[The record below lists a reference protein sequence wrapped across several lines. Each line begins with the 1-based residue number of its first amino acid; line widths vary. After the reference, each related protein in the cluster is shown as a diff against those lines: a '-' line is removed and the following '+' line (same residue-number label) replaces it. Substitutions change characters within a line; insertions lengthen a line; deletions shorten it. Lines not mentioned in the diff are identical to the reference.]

1 MARSSEKANCICRA
15 DFASWEW
22 SPRLIGVLDRL
33 NKCWGANSSICLGNG
48 FEIHECGRLQNGK
61 ILRTVLSEC
70 TSRGIQYNDAR
81 TVPASFGL
89 LQKEYSHPEAQL
101 LQGSNTEPSLGG
113 CMCFSETK
121 LFRPDQGRH
130 DLGGGGHGLLWNR
143 PGDRSGGT
151 NGQLDAK
158 FGLATRLA

>member
-33 NKCWGANSSICLGNG
+33 NKCWWANSSICLGNG

-70 TSRGIQYNDAR
+70 TSRGIQYNYAR

-89 LQKEYSHPEAQL
+89 LQKEYSHPEAL
-101 LQGSNTEPSLGG
+101 ITPRVKYGTLPWGLRVF
-113 CMCFSETK
+113 FSESK
-121 LFRPDQGRH
+121 LFRPD
-130 DLGGGGHGLLWNR
+130 
-143 PGDRSGGT
+143 
-151 NGQLDAK
+151 
-158 FGLATRLA
+158 